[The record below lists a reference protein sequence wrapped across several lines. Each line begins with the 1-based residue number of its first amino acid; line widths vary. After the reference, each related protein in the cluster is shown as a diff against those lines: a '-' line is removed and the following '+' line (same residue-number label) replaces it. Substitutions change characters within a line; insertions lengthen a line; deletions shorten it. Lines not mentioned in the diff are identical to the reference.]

1 MMKKFIIFGIMCLLV
16 SSCLCIEQ
24 RNNYKISNDDLLK
37 YSKTLKTEING
48 VSVEIPL
55 RCTINDAMKTKLVNT
70 SDKEIKEYYLT
81 KPIIYLEYNLSL
93 SQKDG
98 GVSIMDLVGK
108 LIWLNNF
115 YPHKMVI
122 PINVSEN
129 ITAKVILNNKEGYTT
144 FTPSEIEMIKN
155 SNKTMIIKVIKTN
168 NNATITKIKNTFIIE
183 GNSLYAL
190 DMAESRFIIAICN
203 N

>member
-1 MMKKFIIFGIMCLLV
+1 MCLLV
-16 SSCLCIEQ
+16 SSCLCISQ
-24 RNNYKISNDDLLK
+24 KNSNDDLLK

-81 KPIIYLEYNLSL
+81 KPIVYLEYNLSL
-93 SQKDG
+93 PQKEG
-98 GVSIMDLVGK
+98 GVSIMDLIGK

-115 YPHKMVI
+115 YPHKMII

-129 ITAKVILNNKEGYTT
+129 VTAKVILNNKEGYAT

-155 SNKTMIIKVIKTN
+155 SNKTMIIKVIKTS
-168 NNATITKIKNTFIIE
+168 NNATITKINNTFVIE
-183 GNSLYAL
+183 GNSLHAL
-190 DMAESRFIIAICN
+190 DMAESRFIVAICN